1 MIFLP
6 VFRNESFTF
15 ESFHVTEKLLSD
27 WSFELLVFGVSIG
40 SIFFFAEN
48 LGEKEAFFSGCNL
61 SFSCGCLSVLYKY
74 RPYILYVLK

>member
-1 MIFLP
+1 MRRLDILLLNLLNLLMIFLP

-27 WSFELLVFGVSIG
+27 RSFELLVFGVSIG

-48 LGEKEAFFSGCNL
+48 LGEKGDFF
-61 SFSCGCLSVLYKY
+61 
-74 RPYILYVLK
+74 